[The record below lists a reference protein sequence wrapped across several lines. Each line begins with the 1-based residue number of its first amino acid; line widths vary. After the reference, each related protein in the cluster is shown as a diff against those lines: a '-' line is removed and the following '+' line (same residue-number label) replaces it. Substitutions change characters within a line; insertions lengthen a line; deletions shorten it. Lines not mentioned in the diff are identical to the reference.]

1 MPGEALAIYL
11 NDHLAGSVAALELI
25 EGLLAHEDGRPL
37 EQTLIGLRQ
46 EITQDKETLRGILSQ
61 LDAEEST
68 LKRAAAWLAEKAGRA
83 KLSLAAREHPALVR
97 LEGLESLALGIQ
109 GKAGLWRA
117 LAEVAAQDPRLGGH
131 QFGTLEIR
139 AVAQHAIVE
148 RERIAAAREAL
159 VQRSGPGE
167 ASPG

>member
-37 EQTLIGLRQ
+37 QQTLIGLRR
-46 EITQDKETLRGILSQ
+46 EITEDQETLRGILSQ
-61 LDAEEST
+61 LDADEST
-68 LKRAAAWLAEKAGRA
+68 LKRAAAWLVEKVGRA
-83 KLSLAAREHPALVR
+83 KLSLAEREDPALAR

-159 VQRSGPGE
+159 VQRGRPGE
-167 ASPG
+167 AFPG

>member
-25 EGLLAHEDGRPL
+25 EGLLANEGGQPL
-37 EQTLIGLRQ
+37 EQILIGLRQ
-46 EITQDKETLRGILSQ
+46 EITQDQETLRGILSQ
-61 LDAEEST
+61 LDGDESA

-83 KLSLAAREHPALVR
+83 RLSLAAREHPALAR

-117 LAEVAAQDPRLGGH
+117 LAAVAEQESRLGGH

-159 VQRSGPGE
+159 VQRGGSDEAFPG
-167 ASPG
+167 